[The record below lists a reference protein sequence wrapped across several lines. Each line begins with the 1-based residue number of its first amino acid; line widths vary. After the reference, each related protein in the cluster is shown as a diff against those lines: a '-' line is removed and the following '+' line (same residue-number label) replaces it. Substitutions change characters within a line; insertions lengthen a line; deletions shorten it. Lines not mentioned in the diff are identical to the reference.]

1 MILVWSNEVDCSPKL
16 PSLQSSHSQW
26 ASPCSIVTVNYSQN
40 KLNYVLQY
48 QKYRRISLPLKRLYI
63 KSFRTV
69 TIILEIVEYNP
80 LNTSAMSTEYLD
92 AINVEF
98 ELSNTA
104 QVTEA
109 IDLFEQSDDFSL
121 RRNDEKND
129 TKPTHTV
136 SWNGG
141 RLVRNSKGKILSYRL
156 NPTVVRVL

>member
-1 MILVWSNEVDCSPKL
+1 
-16 PSLQSSHSQW
+16 
-26 ASPCSIVTVNYSQN
+26 
-40 KLNYVLQY
+40 
-48 QKYRRISLPLKRLYI
+48 
-63 KSFRTV
+63 
-69 TIILEIVEYNP
+69 
-80 LNTSAMSTEYLD
+80 MSTEYLD

-129 TKPTHTV
+129 TRPTHTV

-141 RLVRNSKGKILSYRL
+141 D
-156 NPTVVRVL
+156 